1 MLTALAFTHLGK
13 VVPQGFTG
21 MQASLFEEPGEDE

>member
-1 MLTALAFTHLGK
+1 MLTALAFSHLGK

-21 MQASLFEEPGEDE
+21 MQSSLFEEPGEEQ